1 TCALPICLL
10 ARLFQQ
16 ALLFEPCIFCLSFRL
31 LCDAE
36 RGLLLSLGLGHGFRH
51 FFEAI
56 ASARKFASVI
66 GCFKPTLFFLLLD
79 GCHSV
84 RVLGRLSQGLALKS
98 GILGRLLLS
107 EMLN

>member
-1 TCALPICLL
+1 MGFLILINRRVCRYIRGDGFCLL

-56 ASARKFASVI
+56 ASARKFDPAKIRADQVART
-66 GCFKPTLFFLLLD
+66 GGAP
-79 GCHSV
+79 
-84 RVLGRLSQGLALKS
+84 
-98 GILGRLLLS
+98 S
-107 EMLN
+107 EE